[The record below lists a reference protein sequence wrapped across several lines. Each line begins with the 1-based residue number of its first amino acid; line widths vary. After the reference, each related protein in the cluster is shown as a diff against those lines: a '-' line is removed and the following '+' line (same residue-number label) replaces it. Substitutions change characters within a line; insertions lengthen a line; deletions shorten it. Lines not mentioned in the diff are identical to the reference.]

1 MIEHGLTLESH
12 NAEKS
17 KIAANWIAR
26 IRQSLTEDDGP
37 QILADALRNARITPS
52 HLDGRLTLEQN
63 QVDQVVAYVGRFV
76 PDISLRMYAKAELTD
91 LGVIG
96 YVAINSDTVGKALTF
111 LIRYHELTTER
122 FIDSLT
128 VEGDFAIVSA
138 IPLMSHIQDFKSIVE
153 DSFAGNWRVLK
164 LLLGDTV
171 DFRNA
176 RIFFNYPKPDYE
188 SSYRKVFQCPYEF
201 DAERSE
207 LRFPSSWLEQPIA
220 SANRVLAD
228 VCRAM
233 CERLLGAGSASKETS
248 QIVRR
253 LLLCRQGRSMYRLDE
268 AAAELR
274 LSTSQLRKRLYRA
287 GTSYKE
293 LVLEVRMALAKHYLE
308 DTDLAIQ
315 EIAYL
320 LDYSQPAPFSRA
332 FKTYYGVSP
341 DRSRSQL
348 QSQIPSSANM

>member
-1 MIEHGLTLESH
+1 MIKHGLTLESH

-17 KIAANWIAR
+17 KIATNWIAR
-26 IRQSLTEDDGP
+26 IRQSMTQGDGP
-37 QILADALRNARITPS
+37 QIFADALRNARITPS
-52 HLDGRLTLEQN
+52 HLDGRLNLQQD
-63 QVDQVVAYVGRFV
+63 QVDQVMVYLVRFV

-111 LIRYHELTTER
+111 LIRYHELTTDR

-128 VEGDFAIVSA
+128 VEDDFAVISA
-138 IPLMSHIQDFKSIVE
+138 TPLMSHIQDFKNIAE
-153 DSFAGNWRVLK
+153 DSFAGNWRALK
-164 LLLGDTV
+164 LLLGDAV
-171 DFRNA
+171 DLNRA
-176 RIFFNYPKPDYE
+176 RIFFNYPEPDYE
-188 SSYRKVFQCPYEF
+188 SSYREVFQCPYEF

-207 LRFPSSWLEQPIA
+207 LRFPADWLKQPIS
-220 SANRVLAD
+220 SANRTMAD
-228 VCRAM
+228 VCTAM
-233 CERLLGAGSASKETS
+233 CERLLGAGAGAADTS
-248 QIVRR
+248 QTVRR
-253 LLLCRQGRSMYRLDE
+253 LLLCRQGRRMYRLDE
-268 AAAELR
+268 AAAELK

-293 LVLEVRMALAKHYLE
+293 LVLEVRMALARHYLQ

-341 DRSRSQL
+341 DNSRSQL
-348 QSQIPSSANM
+348 Q

>member
-1 MIEHGLTLESH
+1 MLKHGLTLESH

-17 KIAANWIAR
+17 KIAANWVAR
-26 IRQSLTEDDGP
+26 IRQSMTEGDGP
-37 QILADALRNARITPS
+37 QIFADALRNARITPS
-52 HLDGRLTLEQN
+52 HLDGRLHLEQS
-63 QVDQVVAYVGRFV
+63 QVDQVVAYVVRFV
-76 PDISLRMYAKAELTD
+76 PDVSLRMYAKAELTD

-111 LIRYHELTTER
+111 LIRYHELTTDR

-128 VEGDFAIVSA
+128 VEDDFAIVSA
-138 IPLMSHIQDFKSIVE
+138 TPLMSHIQDFKSIAE

-164 LLLGDTV
+164 LLLDDTV
-171 DFRNA
+171 DFSKA
-176 RIFFNYPKPDYE
+176 KIFFNYPEPEYE
-188 SSYRKVFQCPYEF
+188 SSYREVFQCPYVF

-207 LRFPSSWLEQPIA
+207 LRFPSSWLERPIA
-220 SANRVLAD
+220 SANRVMAD
-228 VCRAM
+228 VCTAM
-233 CERLLGAGSASKETS
+233 CERLLGAGGASKETS

-253 LLLCRQGRSMYRLDE
+253 LLLCRQGRRMYRLDE
-268 AAAELR
+268 AAAELK

-341 DRSRSQL
+341 DNSRVQV
-348 QSQIPSSANM
+348 A